1 MAFVAMGRGE
11 KRMSD
16 ELIRRQDVLDT
27 LCKTCGGVGVNG
39 CGVYGIDY
47 PCDEAVAVGEIPSV
61 DAVEV
66 VRCKDCKYGRPYKHT
81 RAYVACEADVEP
93 VDRDKDFFCADGE
106 RKEINSR

>member
-1 MAFVAMGRGE
+1 
-11 KRMSD
+11 MSD

-66 VRCKDCKYGRPYKHT
+66 VRCKDCKWYDGAECCERNGIFVGF
-81 RAYVACEADVEP
+81 VA
-93 VDRDKDFFCADGE
+93 DKFFCYDGD